1 MVMQM
6 MIVKIRIHRM
16 VQTVS
21 HWNCMKEATTLRGG
35 KLQFIRNTRG
45 GIKYLLNKKLILQP
59 KCHMLPAAK
68 LNKYTRSIYNNHW

>member
-1 MVMQM
+1 MNMVMQM

-35 KLQFIRNTRG
+35 KLQFQEHKRRD
-45 GIKYLLNKKLILQP
+45 
-59 KCHMLPAAK
+59 
-68 LNKYTRSIYNNHW
+68 